1 MADFLL
7 SVGVDVGL
15 SYTQMQKDISTLV
28 SQLNS
33 NPPKIKVAL
42 DLDNTTTNQLRTQ
55 INDISKTLSGS
66 GAVMVGATGVK
77 GVAADM
83 AGVAKSANDAANA
96 TRSANAEF
104 KKTQNNINTISKGSK
119 EYYNALKRV
128 QTLLTQVTNNQE
140 KWTAA
145 KSGKS
150 SSAYN
155 DLTTYANEL
164 KDLITNLQTG
174 SMTVEQ
180 FESRM
185 ATLSSNIV
193 KANGTIKAAG
203 ENTHT
208 WSQRVGNLSAKF
220 GTWFSITRVIMA
232 AYRAV
237 REMVTVVI
245 ELDTAMTELK
255 KVTDETD
262 AAYERF
268 LNNAAT
274 RAKQLGATMSD
285 VVTASADF
293 ARLGYGIEDAE
304 KLADAAIVYK
314 NVGDGIDDINTAS
327 ESIIATMQAFG
338 VPAEE
343 AMKIVDKFN
352 EVGNNYAI
360 SSKGVGD
367 ALLRSAAAMH
377 AANNSL
383 DETIALAAAANTIVQ
398 DPEKVGTTLK
408 TVSMYLRA
416 AKTEAEEAG
425 ESTDGMAGSVSELRD
440 EILALTGNKVDIQID
455 EDNFKSTYQILK
467 ELSVV
472 WDDLTDISQANILE
486 MVGGKRNSNVVA
498 AILDNFTVAENALL
512 TSTEAV
518 GSALAENEKYLSSI
532 EGRVSIFKATFEEFS
547 NTLIQGSF
555 VKDIVD
561 FGTNLLNVLN
571 AVAKIIDVIGGLN
584 TVLVATVGVIATIK
598 ANAIVSF
605 LTKALT
611 GIGTI
616 VPALKTFKTTLFE
629 LPLAMKIA
637 KSEGQGL
644 AAAFDLVGI
653 SASTAQIAV
662 ATFMI
667 AITLITAVISKYN
680 QAQQAARDAAI
691 EHASVIN
698 QNNSK
703 TEEYK
708 NKIIELRGALD
719 DGNLSEAAAYD
730 ARSQLVEIEKSLID
744 LFGKEAEG
752 IDTVTGSI
760 NEQIAA
766 IDALSEADWNEY
778 VKKNTGAINKVVDI
792 FTDFSPQDLDFWNS
806 PINGDIEIKALSSG
820 VLQDAINDLDLG
832 IIPAEFHD
840 RLQQELEDANIGI
853 EIPIA
858 GITGDFTSDIN
869 ADTVYEYLEV
879 YQKLYDITEELSKEY
894 FGENYMDYAGDSLAA
909 YSARINELSTYIS
922 ESEGMFDT
930 YVQGLLMYEDKYTDI
945 YAKALA
951 AKKEYDKAV
960 LEGDDDAAAAALSKM
975 QGVQEDFL
983 SAGWDNDA
991 VNLYMNEF
999 FEAFNDASKQHQG
1012 LIEIETVLKNPE
1024 DAATKAAVEAAKVF
1038 ANESGKVSVE
1048 AILSAGID
1056 YEKTG
1061 EATTEQ
1067 AQAYIKLKALADEY
1081 GLSVESV
1088 IGVMAGLG
1096 LITTEVLEA
1105 PVNDFD
1111 KAKDAATSFLTSLQ
1125 GVQKILSSQPAGQSI
1140 SIDDF
1145 NAEGMEDYREALEYT
1160 NGAMQLNAEKVREI
1174 TEAKAEE
1181 EKQTIATNKALA
1193 QDQYLKNAQQIE
1205 KYRQKLADANYEGD
1219 ETEETVRASI
1229 EALLDENSALADTC
1243 KQYDLL
1249 SASIT
1254 EATSAYSHW
1263 LNAQSASDYGDMADD
1278 AVSAIEKIRG
1288 TYDSNSE
1295 DYGNFGSKKFTAAI
1309 EFIVPETV
1317 DQDDLAAVEMYM
1329 QDFQQY
1335 LTFDDDGGVTGLN
1348 VDQFL
1353 SKAVEEGLMSYSE
1366 DDGFQVLG
1374 GKKMED
1380 FAKGLTMSSGMVT
1393 AFFDEL
1399 QLKGAEFDW
1408 GDEGVKTFG
1417 DLAVEANEAA
1427 EALRLVEANKDLQ
1440 IRLDV
1445 SGADL
1450 KTEEER
1456 VKALETTITSM
1467 NTIKGRVN
1475 VSAEEVEYAN
1485 SVIQYCIAQ
1494 KQLLTQPDV
1503 MRVDTSQC
1511 EGDIANVIKLLQDF
1525 QSAQNNLEI
1534 QQSLGMDT
1542 TEAQTSVDGL
1552 YADIQALSPEI
1563 KTTLGIDTTS
1573 VKALQTSLA
1582 GVTAEVLITYGV
1594 NAEAVNGYNPESK
1607 TCDVIYNPKTD
1618 LLPQSFDDIS
1628 VSVYY
1633 DPDTDDLPTYFKTIT
1648 RYVNYVAIGDSKVQG
1663 TAHAGGTAAAGG
1675 DWGTALGG
1683 HTLVGELGREIVVDP
1698 RTGRW
1703 YTVGDHGAEFVN
1715 IPAGA
1720 IVFNH
1725 KQTESLLNYGYVSGR
1740 AAALVSGTAMVTGG
1754 YKPYKPTGGY
1764 SSGSSGSRISNTGS
1778 SASVAQKSTS
1788 NTHNTKDEESE
1799 FERLYKYHQHLLEM
1813 DAESTAD
1820 YLKWLNNAYKKAYQN
1835 NEIELEDYYK
1845 YEEEVYQG
1853 LQELFKDY
1861 LNDVEH
1867 EISMRENYEG
1877 ESDKI
1882 IKLYKKLMK
1891 DVEKEITA
1899 ARAQGLDDT
1908 DDYIQEL
1915 QSKWQDYAKSVKDIQ
1930 EDATESAKDAIAE
1943 LVDYRIDMIKQDI
1956 ENEKDAL
1963 DKKLDYLKE
1972 FYDKQKDMLQDQYD
1986 EEQYLKE
1993 QAEKRKSVSDLRSE
2007 IAMLENDNSAWAQKR
2022 KLELQEELAAA
2033 EDDLGTFEDE
2043 HALDLALD
2051 ALDNA
2056 YSAQEAQI
2064 QAEMDALE
2072 EKLNNP
2078 NALYNQALTEIKNN
2092 TGNLYQEMIKY
2103 NRKYGTGNDEDVKD
2117 VYEEAY
2123 KALLEYKD
2131 VYGKDYKGVVLTNST
2146 KYKPNTGSW
2155 DAEKISGT
2163 NPNNQKKEET
2173 KTTTTKK
2180 KETKSTAPSLSKGS
2194 TITVKKSATHFG
2206 SMSDGVRMAS
2216 FVPGGSY
2223 TVYQTSGNQVLIGR
2237 NGVYTGWINKSDI
2250 VGYAKGTKNATAGL
2264 HSLDEIGSEYL
2275 FTSTDGNKY
2284 RVLSSGDK
2292 VLNARAT
2299 DFLYEFANGGQEIL
2313 EKIIKSAFGS
2323 SLFDHIQ
2330 PVVNHNE
2337 IDMGNIIVQ
2346 GSATQ
2351 QTVSEIRRAQRDN
2364 LTEMLKSL
2372 NKLNK

>member
-15 SYTQMQKDISTLV
+15 SYTQMQSDISTLV
-28 SQLNS
+28 SQLNG

-42 DLDNTTTNQLRTQ
+42 DLDSATTNQLRTQ
-55 INDISKTLSGS
+55 ISDISKTLNGS
-66 GAVMVGATGVK
+66 SAIMVGATGVN

-104 KKTQNNINTISKGSK
+104 KKTQNNINIISKNSK
-119 EYYNALKRV
+119 EYYDALKRV

-164 KDLITNLQTG
+164 RDLITNLQTG

-180 FESRM
+180 FKSRM
-185 ATLSSNIV
+185 ATLGSNIAQ
-193 KANGTIKAAG
+193 ANGTIKAAG
-203 ENTHT
+203 ENTQT
-208 WSQRVGNLSAKF
+208 WSQRVGSLSAKF

-232 AYRAV
+232 AYRAI
-237 REMVTVVI
+237 REMVTSVV

-262 AAYERF
+262 AAYTRF

-285 VVTASADF
+285 VVTASAGF

-343 AMKIVDKFN
+343 VMKIVDKFN

-467 ELSVV
+467 ELSTV
-472 WDDLTDISQANILE
+472 WDDLSDISQANILE

-498 AILDNFTVAENALL
+498 AILDNFTVAENALV
-512 TSTEAV
+512 TSAEAA

-561 FGTNLLNVLN
+561 FGTNLLNMLN
-571 AVAKIIDVIGGLN
+571 SVAKIIDAVGGLN
-584 TVLVATVGVIATIK
+584 TVLLVTVGIIATIK
-598 ANAIVSF
+598 ADAIISF
-605 LTKALT
+605 LNNVLT
-611 GIGTI
+611 SIGKI
-616 VPALKTFKTTLFE
+616 VPALKTFITSL
-629 LPLAMKIA
+629 
-637 KSEGQGL
+637 
-644 AAAFDLVGI
+644 
-653 SASTAQIAV
+653 STAQIAV
-662 ATFMI
+662 GAFMI
-667 AITLITAVISKYN
+667 GITLITTAISKYN
-680 QAQQAARDAAI
+680 QAQQEARDAAI
-691 EHASVIN
+691 EHANSIN
-698 QNNSK
+698 QNNAK
-703 TEEYK
+703 IEEYK
-708 NKIIELRGALD
+708 SKIIELRSAID
-719 DGNLSEAAAYD
+719 NGNLSESQAYD
-730 ARSQLVEIEKSLID
+730 ARCQLIEIEKSLID
-744 LFGKEAEG
+744 LFGEEAAG
-752 IDTVTGSI
+752 IDIVTGSI
-760 NEQIAA
+760 NDQIAA
-766 IDALSEADWNEY
+766 IDALSEVEWDEY
-778 VKKNTGAINKVVDI
+778 VKNNTAAINKVVDT

-832 IIPAEFHD
+832 IVPAEFHD

-879 YQKLYDITEELSKEY
+879 YQKLYDITEELSKET
-894 FGENYMDYAGDSLAA
+894 FGENYMTYAGDALAG
-909 YSARINELSTYIS
+909 YSTRIKELSTYIS
-922 ESEGMFDT
+922 ESEQMFNT
-930 YVQGLLMYEDKYTDI
+930 YAEGLLMYEDRYTDI
-945 YAKALA
+945 YSKALA
-951 AKKEYDKAV
+951 AKREYEKAV
-960 LEGDDDAAAAALSKM
+960 LEGNDEAAAAALLKM
-975 QGVQEDFL
+975 QGVQEEFL
-983 SAGWDNDA
+983 NAGWDNDA
-991 VNLYMNEF
+991 ANLYMTEF
-999 FEAFNDASKQHQG
+999 FDAFNAASAQHKA
-1012 LIEIETVLKNPE
+1012 LIEVEAVLSNTE

-1038 ANESGKVSVE
+1038 ENEAGKVDIA
-1048 AILSAGID
+1048 AILNAGID

-1061 EATTEQ
+1061 DATSAQ

-1081 GLSVESV
+1081 GLSVESI
-1088 IGVMAGLG
+1088 IGLLSKLG
-1096 LITTEVLEA
+1096 LISVESLEA
-1105 PVNDFD
+1105 STDNFE
-1111 KAKDAATSFLTSLQ
+1111 KTKTSAETFLTSLQ
-1125 GVQKILSSQPAGQSI
+1125 GIQEVLASQTTGTSI
-1140 SIDDF
+1140 SIDDY
-1145 NAEGMEDYREALEYT
+1145 NSAELADYRSALEYV
-1160 NGAMQLNAEKVREI
+1160 NGSMQLNAEKVREI
-1174 TEAKAEE
+1174 IEAKAEE
-1181 EKQTIATNKALA
+1181 EKQIIATSKALS
-1193 QDQYLKNAQQIE
+1193 QDEYLQNAKQIE
-1205 KYRQKLADANYEGD
+1205 EYRKKLADAKFENG
-1219 ETEETVRASI
+1219 ETAETIEASI
-1229 EALLDENSALADTC
+1229 AALLDENSALVDTC

-1278 AVSAIEKIRG
+1278 AVSAIEKIRN
-1288 TYDSNSE
+1288 TYDVDSE
-1295 DYGNFGSKKFTAAI
+1295 DYGNFGSIKFDAAVDFIVPDTVDKEDLAAI
-1309 EFIVPETV
+1309 ES
-1317 DQDDLAAVEMYM
+1317 YM
-1329 QDFQQY
+1329 SNFEKY
-1335 LTFDDDGGVTGLN
+1335 LTFDDDGGITGLN
-1348 VDQFL
+1348 IDEFL
-1353 SKAVEEGLMSYSE
+1353 SEAVNAGLMSYSE
-1366 DDGFQVLG
+1366 DDGFQILG

-1380 FAKGLTMSSGMVT
+1380 FAKGLNMSSGMVT

-1408 GDEGVKTFG
+1408 SDEAVKTFG

-1427 EALRLVEANKDLQ
+1427 EALRLVEANNDLK
-1440 IRLDV
+1440 IKLDV
-1445 SGADL
+1445 SD
-1450 KTEEER
+1450 
-1456 VKALETTITSM
+1456 LETTEEQVSALDTTIASM

-1475 VSAEEVEYAN
+1475 VSAEDIEYAN
-1485 SVIQYCIAQ
+1485 SVIQYCVAQ

-1511 EGDIANVIKLLQDF
+1511 EGDIANVVKLLQDF
-1525 QSAQNNLEI
+1525 QTAQNNLEI

-1542 TEAQTSVDGL
+1542 TEAQSSVDTL
-1552 YADIQALSPEI
+1552 YADIQALSPEV
-1563 KTTLGIDTTS
+1563 KATLGLDTTS
-1573 VKALQTSLA
+1573 LEALQTSLS
-1582 GVTAEVLITYGV
+1582 GITAEVLVTYGV
-1594 NAEAVNGYNPESK
+1594 NDEAIAGYNPDSK
-1607 TCDVIYNPKTD
+1607 TCDVIYNPDTD
-1618 LLPQSFDDIS
+1618 LLPKSFDDMS

-1633 DPDTDDLPTYFKTIT
+1633 DPDTSDLPTYFSTIT
-1648 RYVNYVAIGDSKVQG
+1648 RYVNYVATGDSQLQG
-1663 TAHAGGTAAAGG
+1663 TAHAVGTAAAGG
-1675 DWGTALGG
+1675 DWGTAPGG

-1740 AAALVSGTAMVTGG
+1740 ASALVSGTAMVTGG

-1764 SSGSSGSRISNTGS
+1764 SGGSSGSSISNTGS
-1778 SASVAQKSTS
+1778 SESVARNYTS
-1788 NTHNTKDEESE
+1788 DTYNSSDDDDTESE
-1799 FERLYKYHQHLLEM
+1799 FERLYKYHQHLLQM

-1820 YLKWLNNAYKKAYQN
+1820 YLKWLNNAYKKAYKN

-1882 IKLYKKLMK
+1882 IKLYKKLMA
-1891 DVEKEITA
+1891 DVQKEITA
-1899 ARAQGLDDT
+1899 ARTKGLDNS
-1908 DDYIQEL
+1908 DDYVQEL
-1915 QSKWQDYAKSVKDIQ
+1915 QSKWQDYAKSIKDIQ
-1930 EDATESAKDAIAE
+1930 EDATESAKDAVAE
-1943 LVDYRIDMIKQDI
+1943 LVDYRIDMIKQNIDD
-1956 ENEKDAL
+1956 EKDAL

-2007 IAMLENDNSAWAQKR
+2007 ITMLENDDSAWAQKR
-2022 KLELQEELAAA
+2022 KLELQEELASA
-2033 EDDLGTFEDE
+2033 EDDLGKFEDE
-2043 HALDLALD
+2043 HALDTVLD

-2056 YSAQEAQI
+2056 YNTQEAQI

-2078 NALYNQALTEIKNN
+2078 NALYNQALAEIKNN
-2092 TGNLYQEMIKY
+2092 TGSLYQEMIKY

-2117 VYEEAY
+2117 IYEEAY

-2131 VYGKDYKGVVLTNST
+2131 IYGKDYKGVVLTNST
-2146 KYKPNTGSW
+2146 KLKPNTGSW
-2155 DAEKISGT
+2155 DVEKISGIT
-2163 NPNNQKKEET
+2163 PTNQKDEKPQ
-2173 KTTTTKK
+2173 TTTTNT
-2180 KETKSTAPSLSKGS
+2180 KETKSTTPSLSKGS
-2194 TITVKKSATHFG
+2194 TITVKKSATHF
-2206 SMSDGVRMAS
+2206 SSNSDNVRMAS

-2275 FTSTDGNKY
+2275 FTSMDGNKY

-2299 DFLYEFANGGQEIL
+2299 DFLYEFANGGREIL

-2330 PVVNHNE
+2330 PVVNHND
-2337 IDMGNIIVQ
+2337 IDIGDIIVQ

-2364 LTEMLKSL
+2364 LTDMLKSL